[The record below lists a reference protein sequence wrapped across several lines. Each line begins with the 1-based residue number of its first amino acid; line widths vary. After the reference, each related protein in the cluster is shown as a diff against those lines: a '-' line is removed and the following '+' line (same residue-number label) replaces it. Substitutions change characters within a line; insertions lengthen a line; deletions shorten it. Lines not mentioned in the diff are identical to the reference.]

1 MPEPLLT
8 SQHQIPPR
16 SSWEPEEH
24 HTTPTVA
31 ASSGHHTLHLYTLIR
46 HSKQSF
52 EWVQHP
58 VATVDAPST
67 PSLATE
73 ADVSSSNGRR
83 RYSPTATTAQRSLM
97 LSSPANNPMETS
109 SSTCSSNGTFVED
122 LGPPILP
129 PPPPPMQSRTFDQI
143 SPTKELRVQRKKST
157 ATTTKSPKTPRAG
170 DLALYNMHSSYA
182 SLASPSGK
190 SKSHSIKSKKSS
202 ASLSNRSSSDI
213 SLYSSSSS
221 STTPV
226 KPSPQRSTSQA
237 SSKNVFTGSSPSS
250 APLLATTPTV
260 LRPPLPQIPSSAAPQ
275 RSFQVPL
282 IIPGLIQTTPSE
294 SLRSRRKSA
303 INISIDISA
312 RKDSSDS
319 AENTSSAFETSN
331 TPKSS
336 QMTPRKRSPKSSS
349 PTDKLVAYHLKASL
363 DTFTSTEPA
372 AISTGAVNSLGRHG
386 SLFHFLEIQHAYVL
400 HAWNTMHN
408 EYGVL
413 QIPKSSEV
421 FSMAQDVQ
429 GWTHITRHNLKT
441 QHPTAPTLRTYLP
454 PTIHLALP
462 NGADAGVLIKWMLE
476 HDLPAHLDCP
486 ETPLSQAS
494 INLVEEV
501 GSCLG
506 ARKGELELRFL
517 QLVETANRLGMT
529 DAATLNTIARNT
541 RPESMYF
548 TLEESQVWYPVYKP
562 LGHWIA
568 QNWEHSVFAGDLYG
582 RFWNVNCIDESFV
595 VYIAMLFQQRR
606 QLDLSVS
613 VLQNWCGSNLVRM
626 KALAHRVADVGSNFG
641 GEGASTEVLVAM
653 MRAVAEVERKMS
665 SFGGSVLDLEA
676 QAAEA
681 MAQLNESEE
690 DLNDSQFGDFAAL
703 EELMRRDRV
712 EQLREVRAAN
722 YECAA
727 LLTSDDEESGAEEQT
742 TPAHTVLDSPTSID
756 GLDDMIQA
764 PRSSPP
770 PPPPSS
776 FFEAAD
782 LTLPRAMLRGNSS
795 NQHESI
801 SFPTSGNRDISTTTE
816 NDDDVYGLV
825 IPRLSNKYKSTI
837 MNPQRRRIS
846 IASVATSHLSMTSTI
861 ATALFPHQR
870 ARIESRAFSVNDH
883 TQSGFF
889 DSYLY
894 ASDAGH
900 HDASQPFHA
909 PPAVTAEPSLL
920 DVAVFEF
927 NCWKQQVK
935 RLKNLYL
942 ELTPTPQTNNPMP
955 LASPSDLQETRQDS
969 NDSFSKPDVGVG
981 AGPFGGDHVVEE
993 EESVA
998 GLGAFLKRIA
1008 SVSTSSSNKKG
1019 KVASIP
1025 ARLATAYSEEEFRWD
1040 EHCDGPPG
1048 DVVVASVLVVKD
1060 AAGHIVNST
1069 VYPRRLQ

>member
-1 MPEPLLT
+1 
-8 SQHQIPPR
+8 
-16 SSWEPEEH
+16 
-24 HTTPTVA
+24 
-31 ASSGHHTLHLYTLIR
+31 
-46 HSKQSF
+46 
-52 EWVQHP
+52 
-58 VATVDAPST
+58 
-67 PSLATE
+67 
-73 ADVSSSNGRR
+73 
-83 RYSPTATTAQRSLM
+83 
-97 LSSPANNPMETS
+97 METS
-109 SSTCSSNGTFVED
+109 SSTSSSNGTFVED
-122 LGPPILP
+122 LAPPVLP
-129 PPPPPMQSRTFDQI
+129 PPPPPMQPGTFDQI
-143 SPTKELRVQRKKST
+143 SPTKDVRVHRKKST
-157 ATTTKSPKTPRAG
+157 ATKSPKTPRAG
-170 DLALYNMHSSYA
+170 DLALYNMHTSYA
-182 SLASPSGK
+182 SLASPAGK
-190 SKSHSIKSKKSS
+190 PKSHSIKSKKSTT
-202 ASLSNRSSSDI
+202 SLSNRSSSDL
-213 SLYSSSSS
+213 SLYSTSSSS
-221 STTPV
+221 PSSV
-226 KPSPQRSTSQA
+226 KPSLQRSASQA
-237 SSKNVFTGSSPSS
+237 TSKSVFTGNSPSS

-260 LRPPLPQIPSSAAPQ
+260 LRPPLPQIPTNASPQ
-275 RSFQVPL
+275 RSLQVPL
-282 IIPGLIQTTPSE
+282 IIPGLIRTTAPAE

-303 INISIDISA
+303 INIFIDVSA

-319 AENTSSAFETSN
+319 ADNTSSALDTSST
-331 TPKSS
+331 TPKPN
-336 QMTPRKRSPKSSS
+336 QMTPRTRSPKTSS

-372 AISTGAVNSLGRHG
+372 AISTGVVNSLARHG

-400 HAWNTMHN
+400 HTWNTMHN

-413 QIPKSSEV
+413 HIPTTSEA
-421 FSMAQDVQ
+421 FSTAQEVQ
-429 GWTHITRHNLKT
+429 GWTHITKHNLKT

-454 PTIHLALP
+454 PAIHLALP
-462 NGADAGVLIKWMLE
+462 NGADAGVLIKWMLA
-476 HDLPAHLDCP
+476 HDLPAHLDRP
-486 ETPLSQAS
+486 EFPLSQAS
-494 INLVEEV
+494 INLVDEM

-506 ARKGELELRFL
+506 ARKGELELRYL

-562 LGHWIA
+562 LGHWLV
-568 QNWEHSVFAGDLYG
+568 QNWEHSVFSNDIYG

-595 VYIAMLFQQRR
+595 VYIAMLFQQRG
-606 QLDLSVS
+606 QLEFSVA
-613 VLQNWCGSNLVRM
+613 VIQNWCGSNTVRM
-626 KALAHRVADVGSNFG
+626 RALAHRLADVGSNFG
-641 GEGASTEVLVAM
+641 EKGASIDVLAAV
-653 MRAVAEVERKMS
+653 MRAVSEVERKMS
-665 SFGGSVLDLEA
+665 QAGFGGSLLDLEA

-681 MAQLNESEE
+681 MAQLNESEQHAE
-690 DLNDSQFGDFAAL
+690 LNDSKFGEFAAL

-712 EQLREVRAAN
+712 EQLREARAAN

-727 LLTSDDEESGAEEQT
+727 LLTSEDEESDEHA
-742 TPAHTVLDSPTSID
+742 TPTHTALDSPTSID

-764 PRSSPP
+764 PMSSPP

-782 LTLPRAMLRGNSS
+782 LTLPREMLRRNSS
-795 NQHESI
+795 SQHESI
-801 SFPTSGNRDISTTTE
+801 TFPISGNRDLSTTTE

-846 IASVATSHLSMTSTI
+846 IASMATSHLSMTSTI

-870 ARIESRAFSVNDH
+870 ARIESQAYSANDH

-889 DSYLY
+889 DSYLIPS
-894 ASDAGH
+894 ASEQ
-900 HDASQPFHA
+900 QPFHS
-909 PPAVTAEPSLL
+909 PPTVTVEPSLL

-927 NCWKQQVK
+927 NCWKQQVN
-935 RLKNLYL
+935 RLKNSYL
-942 ELTPTPQTNNPMP
+942 ELTEATATTPTNNPMP
-955 LASPSDLQETRQDS
+955 LASPTDLQETRQDS
-969 NDSFSKPDVGVG
+969 TDSFARPDVGVG

-1008 SVSTSSSNKKG
+1008 SVSTSSANKKG

-1025 ARLATAYSEEEFRWD
+1025 ARLATAYSEEEFHWD

>member
-1 MPEPLLT
+1 M
-8 SQHQIPPR
+8 
-16 SSWEPEEH
+16 
-24 HTTPTVA
+24 
-31 ASSGHHTLHLYTLIR
+31 
-46 HSKQSF
+46 
-52 EWVQHP
+52 
-58 VATVDAPST
+58 DAGT
-67 PSLATE
+67 
-73 ADVSSSNGRR
+73 R
-83 RYSPTATTAQRSLM
+83 
-97 LSSPANNPMETS
+97 PAF
-109 SSTCSSNGTFVED
+109 TF
-122 LGPPILP
+122 GS
-129 PPPPPMQSRTFDQI
+129 SRTQL
-143 SPTKELRVQRKKST
+143 S
-157 ATTTKSPKTPRAG
+157 
-170 DLALYNMHSSYA
+170 HA
-182 SLASPSGK
+182 S
-190 SKSHSIKSKKSS
+190 
-202 ASLSNRSSSDI
+202 
-213 SLYSSSSS
+213 
-221 STTPV
+221 V
-226 KPSPQRSTSQA
+226 
-237 SSKNVFTGSSPSS
+237 
-250 APLLATTPTV
+250 
-260 LRPPLPQIPSSAAPQ
+260 
-275 RSFQVPL
+275 
-282 IIPGLIQTTPSE
+282 
-294 SLRSRRKSA
+294 
-303 INISIDISA
+303 
-312 RKDSSDS
+312 
-319 AENTSSAFETSN
+319 
-331 TPKSS
+331 
-336 QMTPRKRSPKSSS
+336 
-349 PTDKLVAYHLKASL
+349 
-363 DTFTSTEPA
+363 
-372 AISTGAVNSLGRHG
+372 
-386 SLFHFLEIQHAYVL
+386 
-400 HAWNTMHN
+400 
-408 EYGVL
+408 
-413 QIPKSSEV
+413 
-421 FSMAQDVQ
+421 
-429 GWTHITRHNLKT
+429 
-441 QHPTAPTLRTYLP
+441 
-454 PTIHLALP
+454 
-462 NGADAGVLIKWMLE
+462 
-476 HDLPAHLDCP
+476 
-486 ETPLSQAS
+486 
-494 INLVEEV
+494 NLVQEM

-568 QNWEHSVFAGDLYG
+568 QNWEHSVFSGDMYG

-595 VYIAMLFQQRR
+595 VYIAMLFQQRG

-641 GEGASTEVLVAM
+641 GDGASIQVLAAM
-653 MRAVAEVERKMS
+653 MRAVAELERKMS
-665 SFGGSVLDLEA
+665 SFGGSLLDLEA

-681 MAQLNESEE
+681 MAQLNESEQ
-690 DLNDSQFGDFAAL
+690 DLNDAQFGDFAAL

-712 EQLREVRAAN
+712 EQLREARIAN
-722 YECAA
+722 YECAAA

-776 FFEAAD
+776 FFESAD
-782 LTLPRAMLRGNSS
+782 PTLPRAMLRGNSS

-801 SFPTSGNRDISTTTE
+801 SFPISGNRDISTTTE

-861 ATALFPHQR
+861 ATALFPHQT
-870 ARIESRAFSVNDH
+870 ARIESQAFSVNDH

-894 ASDAGH
+894 ASDAE
-900 HDASQPFHA
+900 QQTFHV
-909 PPAVTAEPSLL
+909 PPAVTTEPSLL

-935 RLKNLYL
+935 RLKNAYL
-942 ELTPTPQTNNPMP
+942 ELTPTPETNNNNNYNPMP

-969 NDSFSKPDVGVG
+969 NDSFSRPDVGVG

-1008 SVSTSSSNKKG
+1008 SVSTTSSSNKKG

-1025 ARLATAYSEEEFRWD
+1025 ARLATAYSEEEFHWD